1 MARIVFMGTPSY
13 ATRIL
18 EEILKYDRF
27 EIVALFTQPDKPVGR
42 KQILTPPD
50 IKQYCIDKRLA
61 FPIYQPNKLRD
72 IENVEIIK
80 DLKPDFIVVAAYGQI
95 LPKEILDI
103 APCINLHASLLP
115 LYRGASPIQEA
126 LLNSDS
132 YTGVTAMLMDVGL
145 DSGDILGYEYIKVS
159 PDCDVIKLFDNL
171 SLIASN
177 LTITVLDNFDK
188 INPLKQKLH
197 NVSYCKKI
205 KKTDGEVE
213 FDNASEVVAK
223 YKAYKFWPG
232 IALSNGLK
240 LKEVK
245 LANATNFY
253 DSGKILNILD
263 DAIEVGCKV
272 GSLYISTLQAP
283 SKNEVKALEYIKGKR
298 LNIGDYLS

>member
-1 MARIVFMGTPSY
+1 MKKIVFMGTPSY
-13 ATRIL
+13 ATKIL

-27 EIVALFTQPDKPVGR
+27 EVVALFTQPDKPVGR

-50 IKQYCIDKRLA
+50 IKQYCIEQKLS
-61 FPIYQPNKLRD
+61 FPIYQPVKLR
-72 IENVEIIK
+72 ETQNVEIIQA
-80 DLKPDFIVVAAYGQI
+80 LKPDFIIVAAYGQI

-126 LLNSDS
+126 LLNSDT

-145 DSGDILGYEYIKVS
+145 DSGDILGYEYMQVS
-159 PDCDVIKLFDNL
+159 QDCDVVQLFDKL
-171 SLIASN
+171 SLLAAT
-177 LTITVLDNFDK
+177 LTITILDNFDR
-188 INPLKQKLH
+188 INPIKQKLH

-213 FDNASEVVAK
+213 FNNALELVAK

-232 IALSNGLK
+232 IALANGLK
-240 LKEVK
+240 LKDVK
-245 LANATNFY
+245 LANSINSY
-253 DSGKILNILD
+253 ESGKILNILD
-263 DAIEVGCKV
+263 DAVEVGCRV

>member
-13 ATRIL
+13 ATKIL
-18 EEILKYDRF
+18 EEILKYHRF

-50 IKQYCIDKRLA
+50 IKQYCIDKTLA

-72 IENVEIIK
+72 SENVEIIK
-80 DLKPDFIVVAAYGQI
+80 ALKPDFIVVAAYGQI

-132 YTGVTAMLMDVGL
+132 YTGVTAMLMDIGL

-240 LKEVK
+240 LKDVK
-245 LANATNFY
+245 LANAVNLY

-272 GSLYISTLQAP
+272 GSLYINTLQAP